1 MIYEYNPRGVC
12 SRYYTFDIDE
22 NDIIKKLQVIGGCQG
37 NLSGISKIVVG
48 MHIDQV
54 IDAFEGI
61 DCHGKGTSC
70 PDQISKAL
78 KAYKEKKKHE

>member
-1 MIYEYNPRGVC
+1 MVFEYDPHGVC
-12 SRYYTFDIDE
+12 SVHYTFDIDE
-22 NDIIKKLQVIGGCQG
+22 SNIIQSLKVVGGCQG

-48 MHIDQV
+48 MNIDQV
-54 IDAFEGI
+54 IKAFEGT

-78 KAYKEKKKHE
+78 KQFKENRKHD

>member
-1 MIYEYNPRGVC
+1 MKFEYNPSGVC
-12 SRYYTFDIDE
+12 SRHYTFEI
-22 NDIIKKLQVIGGCQG
+22 NDDDKIESLQVVGGCNG
-37 NLSGISKIVVG
+37 NLNGISKIIVG

-54 IDAFEGI
+54 IQAFEGT

-78 KAYKEKKKHE
+78 KAFKERKHD